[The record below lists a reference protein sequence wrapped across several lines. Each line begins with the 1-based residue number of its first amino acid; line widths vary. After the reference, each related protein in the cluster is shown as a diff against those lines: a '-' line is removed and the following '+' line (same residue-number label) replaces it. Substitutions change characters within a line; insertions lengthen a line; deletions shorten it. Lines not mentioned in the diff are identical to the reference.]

1 MKVYFETLG
10 CPKNFNDTQAA
21 KGVLMD
27 AGYEIADSAEN
38 SDVIVVNTCGFI
50 NDAKKESIEKI
61 FDMAEYCGDVKKLV
75 VSGCLSERYSDDLY
89 EEMPEVDCFIGVNEY
104 ERLPEILSEIC
115 SETDLE
121 QTARRKIV
129 SGCYEKILSTP
140 KRVLGDNPYTSTLKI
155 AEGCDNCCAYCIIPK
170 IRGGFRS
177 KPMEAVIAE
186 AEDLA
191 AAGCKELILI
201 AQDVTNYGRDLYGEP
216 RLSELVRKVC
226 KVDGIRWVRLM
237 YCYED
242 RITDELIEVMA
253 TEPKVCHYI
262 DIPIQHASDS
272 VLKAMRRRSTEES
285 IKGTIGR
292 LKAAIPDI
300 HIRTTL
306 IVGFPGETEE
316 DFETLLDF
324 VEEMRFARLGV
335 FAYSQEE
342 NTEAGE
348 MENQIDEEIKQERLD
363 AIMRRQLDIS
373 LEYNKEKIGKELTVL
388 VEEKDEDGSYI
399 GRTQYDA
406 PEIDNSV
413 IFTSRRDLNAGDM
426 VRVLVEDA
434 FDYDLVGREV

>member
-21 KGVLMD
+21 KGVLAE
-27 AGYEIADSAEN
+27 AGFEIARTAED

-50 NDAKKESIEKI
+50 NDAKKESIERI
-61 FDMAEYCGDVKKLV
+61 FDMMPYRKEGKKLV
-75 VSGCLSERYSDDLY
+75 VSGCLSERYADDLY
-89 EEMPEVDCFIGVNEY
+89 GEMPEVDCFIGVNEY
-104 ERLPEILSEIC
+104 ERLPELLSELT
-115 SETDLE
+115 SKEGERL
-121 QTARRKIV
+121 KSV
-129 SGCYEKILSTP
+129 NGCYEKILSTP
-140 KRVLGDNPYTSTLKI
+140 KRVLGENPYTATLKI

-177 KPMEAVIAE
+177 KPMEAVVEEARQLAE
-186 AEDLA
+186 
-191 AAGCKELILI
+191 AGCKELILI

-216 RLSELVRKVC
+216 RLAELVRKVC
-226 KVDGIRWVRLM
+226 RVDGIRWVRLM

-285 IKGTIGR
+285 IKDTIKR

-306 IVGFPGETEE
+306 IVGFPGESEE
-316 DFETLLDF
+316 DFDKLLDF
-324 VEEMRFARLGV
+324 VEETRFARLGV

-348 MENQIDEEIKQERLD
+348 MENQIEEDIKQERLD
-363 AIMRRQLDIS
+363 AVMRRQLDIS
-373 LEYNKEKIGKELTVL
+373 LEYNKEKVGKELEVL
-388 VEEKDEDGSYI
+388 VEEADEDGSYI

-413 IFTSRRDLNAGDM
+413 IFTSERELKAGDI
-426 VRVLVEDA
+426 VRILVEDA

>member
-21 KGVLMD
+21 KGVLAE
-27 AGYEIADSAEN
+27 AGFEIARTAED

-50 NDAKKESIEKI
+50 NDAKKESIERI
-61 FDMAEYCGDVKKLV
+61 FDMMPYREGGKKLV
-75 VSGCLSERYSDDLY
+75 VSGCLSERYADDLY
-89 EEMPEVDCFIGVNEY
+89 GEMPEVDCFIGVNEY
-104 ERLPEILSEIC
+104 ERLPELLSELT
-115 SETDLE
+115 SKEGERL
-121 QTARRKIV
+121 KSV
-129 SGCYEKILSTP
+129 NGCYEKILSTP
-140 KRVLGDNPYTSTLKI
+140 KRVLGENPYTATLKI

-177 KPMEAVIAE
+177 KPMEDVVEEARQLAE
-186 AEDLA
+186 
-191 AAGCKELILI
+191 AGCKELILI

-216 RLSELVRKVC
+216 RLAELVRKVC
-226 KVDGIRWVRLM
+226 RVDGIRWVRLM

-262 DIPIQHASDS
+262 DIPIQHASDG

-285 IKGTIGR
+285 IKDTIKR

-306 IVGFPGETEE
+306 IVGFPGESEE
-316 DFETLLDF
+316 DFDKLLDF
-324 VEEMRFARLGV
+324 VEETRFARLGV

-348 MENQIDEEIKQERLD
+348 MENQIEEDIKQERLD
-363 AIMRRQLDIS
+363 AVMRRQLDIS
-373 LEYNKEKIGKELTVL
+373 LEYNKEKVGKELEVL
-388 VEEKDEDGSYI
+388 VEEADEDGSYI
-399 GRTQYDA
+399 GRTRYDA

-413 IFTSRRDLNAGDM
+413 IFTSERELKAGDI

>member
-1 MKVYFETLG
+1 MRVFFETLG

-21 KGVLMD
+21 KGVL
-27 AGYEIADSAEN
+27 AEN
-38 SDVIVVNTCGFI
+38 SFEIVETAEDSDIIVVNTCGFI
-50 NDAKKESIEKI
+50 NDAKKESIERI
-61 FDMAEYCGDVKKLV
+61 FDMMPYREEGKKLV
-75 VSGCLSERYSDDLY
+75 VSGCLSERYADDLY

-104 ERLPEILSEIC
+104 ERLPELLSELVSDGGERIK
-115 SETDLE
+115 E
-121 QTARRKIV
+121 V
-129 SGCYEKILSTP
+129 SGCCDKILSTP
-140 KRVLGDNPYTSTLKI
+140 KRILGENPYTATLKI

-177 KPMEAVIAE
+177 KPEEAVIAE
-186 AEDLA
+186 AKELA

-216 RLSELVRKVC
+216 RLAELVRKVC
-226 KVDGIRWVRLM
+226 RVDGIQWVRLM

-253 TEPKVCHYI
+253 SEPKVCHYI

-285 IKGTIGR
+285 IRGTIER

-316 DFETLLDF
+316 DFDKLLDF
-324 VEEMRFARLGV
+324 VEETRFARLGV

-348 MENQIDEEIKQERLD
+348 MENQIDEDVKQERLD
-363 AIMRRQLDIS
+363 TIMRRQLDIS
-373 LEYNKEKIGKELTVL
+373 LEYNREKVGKELDVL

-413 IFTSRRDLNAGDM
+413 IFTSERDLMPGEI

-434 FDYDLVGREV
+434 FDYDLVGKEV

>member
-21 KGVLMD
+21 KGALID

-61 FDMAEYCGDVKKLV
+61 FDMAEYCGDGKKLV

-121 QTARRKIV
+121 QTTRRKIV

-140 KRVLGDNPYTSTLKI
+140 KRVLGENPYTATLKI

-177 KPMEAVIAE
+177 KPMEDVVEEARQLAE
-186 AEDLA
+186 
-191 AAGCKELILI
+191 AGCKELILI

-216 RLSELVRKVC
+216 RLAELVRKVC
-226 KVDGIRWVRLM
+226 RVDGIRWVRLM

-285 IKGTIGR
+285 IKDTIKR

-306 IVGFPGETEE
+306 IVGFPGESEE
-316 DFETLLDF
+316 DFDKLLDF
-324 VEEMRFARLGV
+324 VEETRFARLGV

-348 MENQIDEEIKQERLD
+348 MENQIEEDIKQERLD
-363 AIMRRQLDIS
+363 AVMRRQLDIS
-373 LEYNKEKIGKELTVL
+373 LEYNKEKVGKELEVL
-388 VEEKDEDGSYI
+388 VEEADEDGSYI
-399 GRTQYDA
+399 GRTRYDA

-413 IFTSRRDLNAGDM
+413 IFTSERELKAGDI

>member
-1 MKVYFETLG
+1 MKVFFETLG

-21 KGVLMD
+21 KGVL
-27 AGYEIADSAEN
+27 AENGFEIAETAEDS
-38 SDVIVVNTCGFI
+38 DIIVVNTCGFI
-50 NDAKKESIEKI
+50 NDAKKESIERI
-61 FDMAEYCGDVKKLV
+61 FDMMPYREEGKKLV
-75 VSGCLSERYSDDLY
+75 VSGCLSERYADDLY

-104 ERLPEILSEIC
+104 ERLPELLSELVSDGGERIK
-115 SETDLE
+115 E
-121 QTARRKIV
+121 V
-129 SGCYEKILSTP
+129 SGCCDKILSTP
-140 KRVLGDNPYTSTLKI
+140 KRILGENPYTATLKI

-177 KPMEAVIAE
+177 KPEEAVIAE
-186 AEDLA
+186 AKELA

-201 AQDVTNYGRDLYGEP
+201 AQDVTNYGRDLYGQP
-216 RLSELVRKVC
+216 RLAELVRKVC
-226 KVDGIRWVRLM
+226 RVDGIQWVRLM

-253 TEPKVCHYI
+253 SEPKVCHYI

-285 IKGTIGR
+285 IRGTIKR
-292 LKAAIPDI
+292 LKGAIPDI

-316 DFETLLDF
+316 DFDKLLDF
-324 VEEMRFARLGV
+324 VEETRFARLGV

-348 MENQIDEEIKQERLD
+348 MENQIDEDVKQERLD

-373 LEYNKEKIGKELTVL
+373 LEYNREKVGKELDVL
-388 VEEKDEDGSYI
+388 VEEKDEDESYI

-413 IFTSRRDLNAGDM
+413 IFTSERELRPGDI

-434 FDYDLVGREV
+434 FDYDFVGREV

>member
-1 MKVYFETLG
+1 MRVFFETLG

-21 KGVLMD
+21 KGVLIEK
-27 AGYEIADSAEN
+27 GFEIAETAED

-50 NDAKKESIEKI
+50 NDAKKESIERI
-61 FDMAEYCGDVKKLV
+61 FDMMPYREEGKKLV
-75 VSGCLSERYSDDLY
+75 VSGCLSERYADDLY

-104 ERLPEILSEIC
+104 ERLPELLSELV
-115 SETDLE
+115 SEGGE
-121 QTARRKIV
+121 RIKEV
-129 SGCYEKILSTP
+129 SGCCDKILSTP
-140 KRVLGDNPYTSTLKI
+140 KRILGENPYTATLKI

-177 KPMEAVIAE
+177 KPVEAVVAE
-186 AEDLA
+186 AEELA

-216 RLSELVRKVC
+216 RLAELVRKVC
-226 KVDGIRWVRLM
+226 RVDGIQWVRLM

-285 IKGTIGR
+285 IKSTIER

-316 DFETLLDF
+316 DFDKLLDF
-324 VEEMRFARLGV
+324 VEETRFARLGV

-348 MENQIDEEIKQERLD
+348 MENQIDEDIKQERLD

-373 LEYNKEKIGKELTVL
+373 LEYNREKVGKELDVL

-413 IFTSRRDLNAGDM
+413 IFMSGRDLRPGEI

>member
-21 KGVLMD
+21 KGVLAE
-27 AGYEIADSAEN
+27 AGFEIARTAED

-50 NDAKKESIEKI
+50 NDAKKESIERI
-61 FDMAEYCGDVKKLV
+61 FDMMPYRKEGKKLV
-75 VSGCLSERYSDDLY
+75 VSGCLSERYADDLY
-89 EEMPEVDCFIGVNEY
+89 GEMPEVDCFIGVNEY
-104 ERLPEILSEIC
+104 ERLPELLSELT
-115 SETDLE
+115 SKEGERL
-121 QTARRKIV
+121 KSV
-129 SGCYEKILSTP
+129 NGCYEKILSTP
-140 KRVLGDNPYTSTLKI
+140 KRVLGENPYTATLKI

-177 KPMEAVIAE
+177 KPMEDVVEEARQLAE
-186 AEDLA
+186 
-191 AAGCKELILI
+191 AGCKELILI

-216 RLSELVRKVC
+216 RLAELVRKVC
-226 KVDGIRWVRLM
+226 RVDGIRWVRLM

-262 DIPIQHASDS
+262 DIPIQHASDG

-285 IKGTIGR
+285 IKDTINR

-306 IVGFPGETEE
+306 IVGFPGETEK
-316 DFETLLDF
+316 DFDKLLDF

-348 MENQIDEEIKQERLD
+348 MENQIEEDIKQERLD
-363 AIMRRQLDIS
+363 AVMRRQLDIS
-373 LEYNKEKIGKELTVL
+373 LEYNKEKVGKELEVL
-388 VEEKDEDGSYI
+388 VEEADEDGSYI

-413 IFTSRRDLNAGDM
+413 IFTSERELKAGDI
-426 VRVLVEDA
+426 VRILVEDA

>member
-21 KGVLMD
+21 KGVLAE
-27 AGYEIADSAEN
+27 AGFEIARTAED

-50 NDAKKESIEKI
+50 NDAKKESIERI
-61 FDMAEYCGDVKKLV
+61 FDMMPYREGGKKLV
-75 VSGCLSERYSDDLY
+75 VSGCLSERYADDLY
-89 EEMPEVDCFIGVNEY
+89 GEMPEVDCFIGVNEY
-104 ERLPEILSEIC
+104 ERLPELLSELT
-115 SETDLE
+115 SKEGERL
-121 QTARRKIV
+121 KSV
-129 SGCYEKILSTP
+129 NGCYEKILSTP
-140 KRVLGDNPYTSTLKI
+140 KRVLGENPYTATLKI

-177 KPMEAVIAE
+177 KPMEDVVEEARQLAE
-186 AEDLA
+186 
-191 AAGCKELILI
+191 AGCKELILI

-216 RLSELVRKVC
+216 RLAELVRKVC
-226 KVDGIRWVRLM
+226 RVDGIRWVRLM

-262 DIPIQHASDS
+262 DIPIQHASDG

-285 IKGTIGR
+285 IKDTIKR

-306 IVGFPGETEE
+306 IVGFPGETEK
-316 DFETLLDF
+316 DFDKLLDF

-348 MENQIDEEIKQERLD
+348 MENQIEEDIKQERLD
-363 AIMRRQLDIS
+363 TIMRRQLDIS
-373 LEYNKEKIGKELTVL
+373 LEYNKEKVGKELEVL
-388 VEEKDEDGSYI
+388 VEEADEDGSYI

-413 IFTSRRDLNAGDM
+413 IFTSERELKAGDI
-426 VRVLVEDA
+426 VRILVEDA

>member
-1 MKVYFETLG
+1 MKVFFETLG

-21 KGVLMD
+21 KGVLTD
-27 AGYEIADSAEN
+27 AGFEISQTAED

-50 NDAKKESIEKI
+50 NDAKKESIERI
-61 FDMAEYCGDVKKLV
+61 FDMMPYRDEGKKLV
-75 VSGCLSERYSDDLY
+75 VSGCLSERYADDLY
-89 EEMPEVDCFIGVNEY
+89 DEMPEVDCFIGVNEY
-104 ERLPEILSEIC
+104 ERLPKLLS
-115 SETDLE
+115 DLVSDSGE
-121 QTARRKIV
+121 RIKEV
-129 SGCYEKILSTP
+129 SGCCDKILSTP
-140 KRVLGDNPYTSTLKI
+140 KRILGENPYTATLKI

-177 KPMEAVIAE
+177 KPEEAVIAE
-186 AEDLA
+186 AKELA

-216 RLSELVRKVC
+216 RLAELVRKVC
-226 KVDGIRWVRLM
+226 RVDGIQWIRLM

-253 TEPKVCHYI
+253 SEPKVCHYI

-285 IKGTIGR
+285 IRGTIER

-316 DFETLLDF
+316 DFDKLLDF
-324 VEEMRFARLGV
+324 VEETRFARLGV

-373 LEYNKEKIGKELTVL
+373 LEYNKEKVGKELDVL
-388 VEEKDEDGSYI
+388 VEEKDEDESYI

-413 IFTSRRDLNAGDM
+413 IFTSERELRPGDI

>member
-21 KGVLMD
+21 KGVLAE
-27 AGYEIADSAEN
+27 AGFEIARTAED

-50 NDAKKESIEKI
+50 NDAKKESIERI
-61 FDMAEYCGDVKKLV
+61 FDMMPYREGGKKLV
-75 VSGCLSERYSDDLY
+75 VSGCLSERYADDLY
-89 EEMPEVDCFIGVNEY
+89 GEMPEVDCFIGVNEY
-104 ERLPEILSEIC
+104 ERLPELLSELT
-115 SETDLE
+115 SKEGERL
-121 QTARRKIV
+121 KSV
-129 SGCYEKILSTP
+129 NGCYEKILSTP
-140 KRVLGDNPYTSTLKI
+140 KRVLGENPYTATLKI

-177 KPMEAVIAE
+177 KPMEDVVEEARQLAE
-186 AEDLA
+186 
-191 AAGCKELILI
+191 AGCKELILI

-216 RLSELVRKVC
+216 RLAELVRKVC
-226 KVDGIRWVRLM
+226 RVDGIRWVRLM

-262 DIPIQHASDS
+262 DIPIQHASDG

-285 IKGTIGR
+285 IKDTIKR

-306 IVGFPGETEE
+306 IVGFPGETEK
-316 DFETLLDF
+316 DFDKLLDF

-348 MENQIDEEIKQERLD
+348 MENQIEEDIKQERLD
-363 AIMRRQLDIS
+363 AVMRRQLDIS
-373 LEYNKEKIGKELTVL
+373 LEYNKEKVGKELEVL
-388 VEEKDEDGSYI
+388 VEEADEDGSYI

-413 IFTSRRDLNAGDM
+413 IFTSERELKAGDI

>member
-1 MKVYFETLG
+1 MKVFFETLG

-21 KGVLMD
+21 KGVLIEK
-27 AGYEIADSAEN
+27 GFEIAETAED

-50 NDAKKESIEKI
+50 NDAKKESIERI
-61 FDMAEYCGDVKKLV
+61 FDMMPYREEGKKLV
-75 VSGCLSERYSDDLY
+75 VSGCLSERYADDLY

-104 ERLPEILSEIC
+104 ERLPELLSELV
-115 SETDLE
+115 SEGGE
-121 QTARRKIV
+121 RIKEV
-129 SGCYEKILSTP
+129 SGCCDKILSTP
-140 KRVLGDNPYTSTLKI
+140 KRILGENPYTATLKI

-177 KPMEAVIAE
+177 KPVEAVVAE
-186 AEDLA
+186 AEELA

-216 RLSELVRKVC
+216 RLAELVRKVC
-226 KVDGIRWVRLM
+226 RVDGIQWVRLM

-285 IKGTIGR
+285 IKSTIER

-306 IVGFPGETEE
+306 IVGFPGETEK
-316 DFETLLDF
+316 DFDKLLDF
-324 VEEMRFARLGV
+324 VEETRFARLGV

-348 MENQIDEEIKQERLD
+348 MENQIDEDIKQERLD

-373 LEYNKEKIGKELTVL
+373 LEYNREKVGKELDVL

-413 IFTSRRDLNAGDM
+413 IFMSGRDLRPGEI